1 MEQRRNV
8 TEQVKTIGALLR
20 LPFEVLLDRVYSELV
35 TSGFEDVRP
44 AHGNVFRYI
53 APDGSRLTELADAA
67 QITKQSMNYLVEY
80 LRDRGYVEMIP
91 DPTDGRAKLIRLTDQ
106 GQKVQQMAIQISRQV
121 EAEWATQL
129 GQRQMSQLRRLLEEL
144 SDVLNAQEEDA

>member
-1 MEQRRNV
+1 
-8 TEQVKTIGALLR
+8 
-20 LPFEVLLDRVYSELV
+20 VLLDRVYSELV

-53 APDGSRLTELADAA
+53 APNGSRLTELADAA

-80 LRDRGYVEMIP
+80 LCDRGYVEMIP

-121 EAEWATQL
+121 EAEWAAHL
-129 GQRQMSQLRRLLEEL
+129 GQRKMAQLRRLLEEL
-144 SDVLNAQEEDA
+144 SDALKV